1 MSNTSVTTMSQV
13 NFKIDQLR
21 TRMQSAHKTALLGE
35 TREKA
40 GDLDRSTNTMLKL
53 AAELR
58 ERGYAWEKDIEGKCI
73 DARENW
79 AAIRPQAMSAIE
91 RETEALRARTSDA
104 DWRFNNAI
112 VQATNLDTA
121 AQALAEA
128 EQAVAGLESAA
139 KAADDAIDG
148 MFEKLKADV
157 SALER
162 RMKSTLEQLD
172 LAAKSKIAWLAGESL
187 VRAVK
192 AKWDRDGKDDPNGY
206 LFLSDRRLA
215 FERNEEVATKKTLF
229 IVTEKKRIQ
238 DVMLDEP
245 VDRLLDLEPSKRGLM
260 GHEDHLDA
268 RYGPGARFPV
278 AHFHIDG
285 QDCKDWQLTLRRMKA
300 GELEASRAV
309 PVSDAE
315 KARIANAPTKC
326 PVCAAPFDAPI
337 LRGQTSIKCAYCGT
351 SMPI

>member
-1 MSNTSVTTMSQV
+1 MSQV
-13 NFKIDQLR
+13 NFKIDSLR
-21 TRMQSAHKTALLGE
+21 TRMQAAQKTALLGG

-40 GDLDRSTNTMLKL
+40 GDLDRSTNSMLKL
-53 AAELR
+53 AADLR
-58 ERGYAWEKDIEGKCI
+58 ERGYAWEKDLEGKCI

-79 AAIRPQAMSAIE
+79 AAVRPQAMSAIE

-112 VQATNLDTA
+112 VQATNLDSA

-148 MFEKLKADV
+148 MFEKLQTDV
-157 SALER
+157 GALER
-162 RMKSTLEQLD
+162 KMKSTLEQLD
-172 LAAKSKIAWLAGESL
+172 LAAKSKIGWLAGESL

-192 AKWDRDGKDDPNGY
+192 AKWDRDGKDDPNGH

-229 IVTEKKRIQ
+229 IVTEKKRMQ

-245 VDRLLDLEPSKRGLM
+245 LDRLLDLEPSKRGLL

-268 RYGPGARFPV
+268 RYGARCSS

-309 PVSDAE
+309 PVSEAE
-315 KARIANAPTKC
+315 KARLANAPSKC
-326 PVCAAPFDAPI
+326 PVCAAPFEAPI

-351 SMPI
+351 STPI